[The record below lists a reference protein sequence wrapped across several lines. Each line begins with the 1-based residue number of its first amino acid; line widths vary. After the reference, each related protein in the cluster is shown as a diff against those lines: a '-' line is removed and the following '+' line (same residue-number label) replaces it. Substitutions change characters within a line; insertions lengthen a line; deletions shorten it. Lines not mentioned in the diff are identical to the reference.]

1 MSNNENLY
9 LLNNSENYLLKLDN
23 NITEILLH
31 HLKIVNIFIHNI
43 VENNITNSNNKLLII
58 IKGIESLLHI
68 YNYLLYYTK
77 NSDLSFYHTQK
88 AIYMYIEFIKQITD
102 EQNNLLNLKIN
113 DSIIFIY
120 KKTIFDLKK
129 EFIKNKENN
138 IIELLNINSN
148 IIKYIFSFIYNKNCN
163 DIIIYLKQVFNVLD
177 NIYLLHFNEKENI
190 SVNYLSN
197 LAFFVEILYSHF
209 LQNYTI
215 EQYID
220 CLENFSKKINKTNIM
235 TKYMKEKIY
244 FDNTITTTTNITPSQ
259 LINLFF

>member
-1 MSNNENLY
+1 MSNNENLF

-31 HLKIVNIFIHNI
+31 HLKIINMFIHNI

-113 DSIIFIY
+113 DAVIFIY
-120 KKTIFDLKK
+120 KKTIFDVKK

-138 IIELLNINSN
+138 IIELLNINST

-163 DIIIYLKQVFNVLD
+163 DIIIYLKQVINLLD
-177 NIYLLHFNEKENI
+177 NIYLLHFNEKNNI
-190 SVNYLSN
+190 SLVYFSN
-197 LAFFVEILYSHF
+197 LSFFVEILYSHF
-209 LQNYTI
+209 LQTYTI

-220 CLENFSKKINKTNIM
+220 CIEKFSKKINKTNIT

-244 FDNTITTTTNITPSQ
+244 FDNTNNNLTPTQ
-259 LINLFF
+259 LIQLFF

>member
-1 MSNNENLY
+1 MSNNENLF

-31 HLKIVNIFIHNI
+31 HLKIINIFIHNI

-113 DSIIFIY
+113 DAVVFIY
-120 KKTIFDLKK
+120 KKTIFDVKK

-148 IIKYIFSFIYNKNCN
+148 IIKYI
-163 DIIIYLKQVFNVLD
+163 
-177 NIYLLHFNEKENI
+177 
-190 SVNYLSN
+190 
-197 LAFFVEILYSHF
+197 YS
-209 LQNYTI
+209 
-215 EQYID
+215 
-220 CLENFSKKINKTNIM
+220 
-235 TKYMKEKIY
+235 
-244 FDNTITTTTNITPSQ
+244 
-259 LINLFF
+259 LINILVQWIK

>member
-31 HLKIVNIFIHNI
+31 HLKIINEFIHNI
-43 VENNITNSNNKLLII
+43 IENNITNSNNKLLII

-177 NIYLLHFNEKENI
+177 NIYLLNFNEKENI

-215 EQYID
+215 
-220 CLENFSKKINKTNIM
+220 
-235 TKYMKEKIY
+235 
-244 FDNTITTTTNITPSQ
+244 
-259 LINLFF
+259 

>member
-1 MSNNENLY
+1 MSNNENLF

-31 HLKIVNIFIHNI
+31 HLKIITMFIHNI

-113 DSIIFIY
+113 DAVVFIY
-120 KKTIFDLKK
+120 KKTIFDVKK

-148 IIKYIFSFIYNKNCN
+148 IIKYIFSFIYNKNSN
-163 DIIIYLKQVFNVLD
+163 DIIIYLKQVINLLD
-177 NIYLLHFNEKENI
+177 NIYLLHFNEKNNI
-190 SVNYLSN
+190 SLVYFSN
-197 LAFFVEILYSHF
+197 LSFFVEILYSHF
-209 LQNYTI
+209 LQTYTI
-215 EQYID
+215 EQYIN
-220 CLENFSKKINKTNIM
+220 CLENFSKKINKTNIT
-235 TKYMKEKIY
+235 TKYMKEIIY
-244 FDNTITTTTNITPSQ
+244 FDNKTTTTNLTPSE